1 MLWHKAQTE
10 SLDGTFRGE
19 RRTVSPAM
27 AKMTARG
34 VRMRWYL
41 FSVGLAVMA
50 ALGTRWAFQATGRVY
65 PLFSGLALVLVIAGG
80 PGPTAVASLG
90 SLVLAQLLPPMGALW
105 PTTASER
112 YRLYGNA
119 ALFVVAS
126 LLSAL
131 YRRSRLTTLDRQD
144 RLETANRLQQE
155 LLESSTEAILL
166 TDAALRI
173 TYVNSQLE
181 LLFGVPREAAIG
193 RTVTAFIAPDSL
205 EERPLQLEALHTGET
220 IRSERAA
227 YRANGERI
235 DIDIS
240 ARLISGHRLLAVIR
254 DATARKALADQQRAE
269 RDLLNGI
276 LSTSVAGVGVVD
288 MTGAIVFANQR
299 AVELLGLT
307 KSDPLA
313 VTYDRVTFRQYTLQG
328 ERLPSAEQPYWRVVR
343 GKAPI
348 YDAQIVLG
356 WSDGRRMIAAV
367 NGAPLFTAD
376 GVVQGVVLAVNDITT
391 SVSTAQALRQAQKM
405 ESVGRLAGSIAH
417 DFNNLLTVI
426 LGESELLAPVVTP
439 GGEVA
444 HAVANIRTAAESG
457 SALTKQLLGFS
468 RRQAV
473 SVGLIDVN
481 TLVQRVPTLVS
492 RLLGVNV
499 QLELALMAAPPVVR
513 VDAAQFDQ
521 VLINLIV
528 NARDAM
534 PAGGHIT
541 LQTRGIAAE
550 TSERQLY
557 PMLAAGDLVEISVR
571 DVGSGMTD
579 AVQQRAFEPFFT
591 TKGPTSGTGLG
602 LATTFGIVTQLGG
615 TLLIDSVL
623 GVGTTMRILLPTAS
637 ADAAAATMPVP
648 ETLPTSV
655 RGNEMV
661 LVVDDDVAVR
671 AVTASLLRRQ
681 GYRVVVASDGDAA
694 LHALRAWPGQIGVV
708 VSDVHMPGISG
719 IALAEVIWQED
730 PAQRVLFVTGHED
743 GVERSLAMARPGVGV
758 LPKPFDTGALAQQV
772 RQLLDAPTAPS
783 AATLPPLA
791 TQEEEHGGHGHDTQ

>member
-1 MLWHKAQTE
+1 MQN
-10 SLDGTFRGE
+10 DPGGTRLE
-19 RRTVSPAM
+19 NVDRAIQVMQARRTRVLWYVAS
-27 AKMTARG
+27 G
-34 VRMRWYL
+34 VVAL
-41 FSVGLAVMA
+41 LLALV
-50 ALGTRWAFQATGRVY
+50 TRWVFQQTGLY
-65 PLFSGLALVLVIAGG
+65 ILLFSGLGFVFLVAGG
-80 PGPTAVASLG
+80 AGPTAVATVG
-90 SLVLAQLLPPMGALW
+90 ALVLAHLLPPIGSMW
-105 PTTASER
+105 PSVDSDR

-119 ALFVVAS
+119 VLMTIAS
-126 LLSAL
+126 VLAGL
-131 YRRSRLTTLDRQD
+131 YRRSRLAALQRLA
-144 RLETANRLQQE
+144 RLELATREQQE
-155 LLESSTEAILL
+155 VLESSTEAMLL
-166 TDAALRI
+166 TDASLRV
-173 TYVNSQLE
+173 TYVNTQLE
-181 LLFGVPREAAIG
+181 LLFGVAREDAMG
-193 RTVTAFIAPDSL
+193 RDVRDFLAPESL
-205 EERPLQLEALHTGET
+205 TERPLQVEALHTGET

-227 YRANGERI
+227 FRADGTRI
-235 DIDIS
+235 DLDIS
-240 ARLISGHRLLAVIR
+240 ARFISGHRLLAVIR

-307 KSDPLA
+307 KADPLA
-313 VTYDRVTFRQYTLQG
+313 VAYDPVTFRQYTLQG
-328 ERLPSAEQPYWRVVR
+328 ERLPAEEQPYWRVVR
-343 GKAPI
+343 DKAPV
-348 YDAQIVLG
+348 YDAQLVLG

-391 SVSTAQALRQAQKM
+391 SVSTAHALRQSQKM
-405 ESVGRLAGSIAH
+405 ESVGRLAGSVAH

-426 LGESELLAPVVTP
+426 LGESELLAPIVTP

-444 HAVANIRTAAESG
+444 HAMANIRAAAESG

-481 TLVQRVPTLVS
+481 TLVQRVPTLVN

-499 QLELALMAAPPVVR
+499 QLELALMASPPMVR

-521 VLINLIV
+521 VLINLMV

-534 PAGGHIT
+534 PTGGHIT
-541 LQTRGIAAE
+541 LQTRGIAAD
-550 TSERQLY
+550 TPERLRY
-557 PMLAAGDLVEISVR
+557 PALAAGDLVEISVQ
-571 DVGSGMTD
+571 DVGGGMTD

-602 LATTFGIVTQLGG
+602 LATTYGIVTQLGG

-623 GVGTTMRILLPTAS
+623 GVGTTMRILLPTTS
-637 ADAAAATMPVP
+637 ADAAAATIPVP
-648 ETLPTSV
+648 EARPTSV

-661 LVVDDDVAVR
+661 LVVDDNAAVR

-681 GYRVVVASDGDAA
+681 GYRVVDVSDGDAA
-694 LHALRAWPGQIGVV
+694 LHALRARPGQIGVV
-708 VSDVHMPGISG
+708 VTDVHMPGSSG

-743 GVERSLAMARPGVGV
+743 GMERSLALTRSGVGV

-772 RQLLDAPTAPS
+772 RQLLDAPTAPP
-783 AATLPPLA
+783 AVTLNPLA
-791 TQEEEHGGHGHDTQ
+791 TQ